1 MNLLDTKPP
10 FVNIP
15 KTILTK
21 EEVILGNPVTLV
33 DFKVILNKRYSL
45 VYCSDNN
52 LFYLESRGYYSP
64 PFSSKKQVKRFL
76 RKHRKF
82 IDSYEEDGINLL
94 CLNPFNNA
102 TKFLT
107 WSEDLTY
114 TEQDFL
120 STILAISFIAG
131 IATSIFTLLPYP
143 LTTLLIWVLILTFLF
158 W

>member
-1 MNLLDTKPP
+1 MAVLNTKPP
-10 FVNIP
+10 FVDIP
-15 KTILTK
+15 KTLLTK
-21 EEVILGNPVTLV
+21 EEVILDNPVILV
-33 DFKVILNKRYSL
+33 NFKEVLNKRYSL

-52 LFYLESRGYYSP
+52 LFYLEQRGYYSQSFP
-64 PFSSKKQVKRFL
+64 SRKQVKTFL
-76 RKHRKF
+76 RKHRNF
-82 IDSYEEDGINLL
+82 IDHYEDEEINLL
-94 CLNPFNNA
+94 GLNPFNNA

>member
-1 MNLLDTKPP
+1 MNLLDTKSP

-15 KTILTK
+15 KTLLTK
-21 EEVILGNPVTLV
+21 EEIILDNPLTLV
-33 DFKVILNKRYSL
+33 NFKEVLNKRYSL

-52 LFYLESRGYYSP
+52 LFYLEQRGYYSQ
-64 PFSSKKQVKRFL
+64 PFPSRKQVKTFL

-82 IDSYEEDGINLL
+82 IDYYEDEEINLL
-94 CLNPFNNA
+94 GLNPFNNA

-114 TEQDFL
+114 REQDFL
-120 STILAISFIAG
+120 STILTISFIAD
-131 IATSIFTLLPYP
+131 ISTSIFTLFFYP